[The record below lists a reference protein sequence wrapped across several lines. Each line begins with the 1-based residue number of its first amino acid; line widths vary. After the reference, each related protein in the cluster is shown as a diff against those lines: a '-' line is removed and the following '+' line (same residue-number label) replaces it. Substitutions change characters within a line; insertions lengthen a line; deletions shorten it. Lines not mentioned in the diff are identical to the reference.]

1 MDTSLTLLAQNLSA
15 HSPSHLRR
23 LEFLVNTSP
32 LVLYTC
38 EVGGDFRAT
47 FVSEG
52 VKALWG
58 YEHEEFLADSKFW
71 VDHLHPDDVAR
82 VFADLEHL
90 SHADEHVLEYR
101 FRTKSGEYRW
111 VRDELRLL
119 RHPAGNPPEIV
130 GHCFDITERKL
141 AEAALRA
148 SEARLKLIFNGTSDL
163 QALFQVAP
171 GNGFVTETVNRALIE
186 NFSAK
191 TGQDALAF
199 LGRPF
204 EELLAATGLTP
215 QEIEQRRA
223 LYLQAIRER
232 TTVRFES
239 PQSAL
244 RDATEIEVSPVV
256 DQNGQCTHLLW
267 SAHNIAERVKAATAL
282 LESEERYALATEATL
297 DGIFDWNLATGDSHL
312 SPRLKEILGFRDHEL
327 PNDFSAFFGRIHPDD
342 LNWLSQL
349 VVRLNADRTLEKFDQ
364 EVRLRRQDGAYCWVV
379 CRGQVVRDSLGQPTR
394 FIGAIRDVT
403 ERKQAEDVSAF
414 LAAIVQSSDDSIVG
428 SNLDG
433 TILSWNASSQR
444 IWGYTTDEA
453 IGKSNSILFPP
464 DRQHEYDDKIASIRR
479 GEPTERYETLRL
491 RKNGTFVPVSVI
503 LSPVKDARG
512 NLLGFAAIYSDMTER
527 NEAEARLLAAKQA
540 AEASAAS
547 LRESEE
553 RYALVT
559 EATRDGIYDSDL
571 ATGISYHSPRL
582 NEILGYGVDE
592 MPTGHSSF
600 FEQVH
605 PEDRQRLIEHAALS
619 ETDKTVQSFE
629 HEVRVRCKDGS
640 YRWVASNGRLL
651 RDAAG
656 KPNRVVGAIR
666 DITQRREAE
675 EKLAASEKRLRDI
688 LDSLY
693 GFVGLYT
700 LDGVV
705 IDINRAPLLSA
716 GLKAEDVLGKPVW
729 ETPWV
734 LDSAGERDRLRGII
748 ARAAS
753 GEVVREE
760 SVAVIEGGQHI
771 VIDSIFG
778 PLRDPH
784 GVITNVIGSGTDIT
798 ARKEAESKLV
808 LAKQVAEIA
817 SHAKS
822 EFLANMSHE
831 IRTPMNGIIGL
842 TEVVLESDLNPE
854 QREYLGL
861 VKNSACTLMQII
873 SDILDISKIQAGKM
887 VLRYKEFWLRDVI
900 TSTIGAFVQ
909 PAREKNL
916 RLDYNLHPA
925 IPEVLLG
932 DATLLK
938 RVLEILLG
946 NAVKFTSRGEVKLEV
961 GISPENFEKLHF
973 RVIDSG
979 IGIAADQQRRIFEP
993 FTQVDASS
1001 RREFGGTGL
1010 GLAISAQLVE
1020 MMGGEIWVE
1029 SDGHSGSTFHF
1040 TARLPAITS
1049 S

>member
-1 MDTSLTLLAQNLSA
+1 MDTSLMLLAQNLSA

-38 EVGGDFRAT
+38 EAGGDFRAT

-58 YEHEEFLADSKFW
+58 YEREEFLADSKFW
-71 VDHLHPDDVAR
+71 ADRLHPDDAAR
-82 VFADLEHL
+82 VFAELEHL
-90 SHADEHVLEYR
+90 THADEHSLEYR

-119 RHPAGNPPEIV
+119 RDPSDNPPEIV

-141 AEAALRA
+141 AEAALRE
-148 SEARLKLIFNGTSDL
+148 SEARLQLIFNGTSDL
-163 QALFQVAP
+163 QALFRVAP
-171 GNGFVTETVNRALIE
+171 ANSFITETVNRALIE
-186 NFSAK
+186 NFHGN
-191 TGQDALAF
+191 TGKNAVDF
-199 LGRPF
+199 LGRPV

-215 QEIEQRRA
+215 PQIEHRRA
-223 LYLQAIRER
+223 LYLRAVHER
-232 TTVRFES
+232 ATVRFET
-239 PQSAL
+239 PQSPL
-244 RDATEIEVSPVV
+244 RDAAEVEVSPVV
-256 DQNGQCTHLLW
+256 DQNGNCTHVLW
-267 SAHNIAERVKAATAL
+267 NARNVTERVKAASAL

-312 SPRLKEILGFRDHEL
+312 SPRLKEILGFRDPEL
-327 PNDFSAFFGRIHPDD
+327 PNDFSAFFGRVHPDD

-364 EVRLRRQDGAYCWVV
+364 EVRLRRKDGTYCWVV
-379 CRGQVVRDSLGQPTR
+379 ARGQVVRDALGQPTR

-403 ERKQAEDVSAF
+403 RRKEAEDASAF

-433 TILSWNASSQR
+433 TIVSWNASSQR
-444 IWGYTTDEA
+444 YWGYTAQEA
-453 IGKSNSILFPP
+453 IGKNNSILFPP
-464 DRQHEYDDKIASIRR
+464 DRQNEYAERITQIQR

-491 RKNGTFVPVSVI
+491 RKNGTLVPVSVI

-512 NLLGFAAIYSDMTER
+512 KLLGFAAIYSDMTER

-547 LRESEE
+547 LRASEE

-559 EATRDGIYDSDL
+559 QATRDGIFDSDL
-571 ATGISYHSPRL
+571 TTGISYHSPRL
-582 NEILGYGVDE
+582 NEILGYGEDE
-592 MPTGHSSF
+592 MPRGLSSF
-600 FEQVH
+600 FDQVH
-605 PEDRQRLIEHAALS
+605 PEDRPRLIENAARNDA
-619 ETDKTVQSFE
+619 DKSVQSFE
-629 HEVRVRCKDGS
+629 SEVRVRCKDGS

-651 RDAAG
+651 RDVEG
-656 KPNRVVGAIR
+656 NVTRIVGAIR
-666 DITQRREAE
+666 DITQRRQAE
-675 EKLAASEKRLRDI
+675 EKLAASEKRLRDT

-693 GFVGLYT
+693 GFVALYT
-700 LDGVV
+700 LDGVL
-705 IDINRAPLLSA
+705 IDVNRAPLIAA
-716 GLKAEDVLGKPVW
+716 GLTAEDVIGKPVW
-729 ETPWV
+729 ETPWMAHSV
-734 LDSAGERDRLRGII
+734 AEQERMRGII

-760 SVAVIEGGQHI
+760 ATARIEGGQQI
-771 VIDSIFG
+771 IIDATFG
-778 PLRDPH
+778 PLRDQH
-784 GVITNVIGSGTDIT
+784 GVITNIIGSGTDIT

-817 SHAKS
+817 SRAKS

-854 QREYLGL
+854 QYEYLSL
-861 VKNSACTLMQII
+861 VKSSASTLMQII

-887 VLRYKEFWLRDVI
+887 VLRPREFWLRDLI
-900 TSTIGAFVQ
+900 TSTTGAFVQ

-916 RLDYNLHPA
+916 RIHSNIHPA

-938 RVLEILLG
+938 RVLEILVG
-946 NAVKFTSRGEVKLEV
+946 NAVKFTSRGEVNLEV

-973 RVIDSG
+973 QVRDSG

-1029 SDGHSGSTFHF
+1029 SDGRSGSTFHF
-1040 TARLPAITS
+1040 TARLPPVVAQ
-1049 S
+1049 

>member
-1 MDTSLTLLAQNLSA
+1 MDTALSLLAQNLSA
-15 HSPSHLRR
+15 HSSSHLRR

-38 EVGGDFRAT
+38 EAGGDFRAT

-58 YEHEEFLADSKFW
+58 YEREEFLADSKFW
-71 VDHLHPDDVAR
+71 VNRLHPDDVTR
-82 VFADLEHL
+82 VFAGLENL
-90 SHADEHVLEYR
+90 THADEYSHEYR

-111 VRDELRLL
+111 VRDELRML
-119 RHPAGNPPEIV
+119 RDPAGNALEIV

-141 AEAALRA
+141 AEAALCQ
-148 SEARLKLIFNGTSDL
+148 SEARLQLIFNGTSDL
-163 QALFQVAP
+163 QILFRVAP
-171 GNGFVTETVNRALIE
+171 ANGFITETINRAVIE
-186 NFSAK
+186 NFHGN
-191 TGQDALAF
+191 TGKDMRDF

-204 EELLAATGLTP
+204 EDLLAVTGLTP
-215 QEIEQRRA
+215 EQIEHRRT
-223 LYLQAIRER
+223 LYLRAVEER
-232 TTVRFES
+232 TTVRFET
-239 PQSAL
+239 PQTPL
-244 RDATEIEVSPVV
+244 RDAAEVEVSPVV
-256 DQNGQCTHLLW
+256 DQNGRCTHVLW
-267 SAHNIAERVKAATAL
+267 SARNVSERVKAAGAL
-282 LESEERYALATEATL
+282 HASEERYALATEATL

-312 SPRLKEILGFRDHEL
+312 SPRLKKILGFHDDEL
-327 PNDFSAFFGRIHPDD
+327 PNDFSAFFGRVHPDD

-364 EVRLRRQDGAYCWVV
+364 EVRLRRKDGAYCWVV
-379 CRGQVVRDSLGQPTR
+379 CRGQVVRDGLGQPTR
-394 FIGAIRDVT
+394 FIGAIRDIT
-403 ERKQAEDVSAF
+403 ERKQAEDSSAF

-428 SNLDG
+428 SNLEG
-433 TILSWNASSQR
+433 VILSWNASSER
-444 IWGYTTDEA
+444 FWGYSAEEA
-453 IGKSNSILFPP
+453 IGQSNTILFPP
-464 DRQHEYDDKIASIRR
+464 DRQNEYADRIAKIRR
-479 GEPTERYETLRL
+479 GELIERYETWRL
-491 RKNGTFVPVSVI
+491 RKNGTLVPVSVI

-512 NLLGFAAIYSDMTER
+512 KLLGFAAIYTDMTER
-527 NEAEARLLAAKQA
+527 HEAEARLLAAKQA
-540 AEASAAS
+540 AEESAAS

-559 EATRDGIYDSDL
+559 QATRDGIFDSDF
-571 ATGISYHSPRL
+571 AAGISYHSPRF
-582 NEILGYGVDE
+582 NEILGYSEDE
-592 MPTGHSSF
+592 MAKGQSSF

-605 PEDRQRLIEHAALS
+605 PEDRPRLLENAARNS
-619 ETDKTVQSFE
+619 ADKSVQSFE
-629 HEVRVRCKDGS
+629 YEVRVRCKDGS

-651 RDAAG
+651 RDADG
-656 KPNRVVGAIR
+656 KAIRVVGAIR
-666 DITQRREAE
+666 DITERRQAE

-693 GFVGLYT
+693 GFVALYT
-700 LDGVV
+700 LDGVL
-705 IDINRAPLLSA
+705 IDINRAPLLAA
-716 GLKAEDVLGKPVW
+716 GLRAEDVLGKAVW
-729 ETPWV
+729 ETSWMAH
-734 LDSAGERDRLRGII
+734 SAEEQERVKGIV
-748 ARAAS
+748 ARAAA

-760 SVAVIEGGQHI
+760 LKARIAGGQQI
-771 VIDSIFG
+771 VVDTTFG
-778 PLRDPH
+778 PLRDQH
-784 GVITNVIGSGTDIT
+784 GVITNVIGSGVDVT

-817 SHAKS
+817 SRAKS

-842 TEVVLESDLNPE
+842 TEVVLDSDLNPE

-861 VKNSACTLMQII
+861 VKSSASTLMQII

-887 VLRYKEFWLRDVI
+887 VLHPKEFWLRDLI
-900 TSTIGAFVQ
+900 ASTIGAFAQ

-916 RLDYNLHPA
+916 SLSYNVHPA

-946 NAVKFTSRGEVKLEV
+946 NAIKFTAVGDVNLAV

-973 RVIDSG
+973 QVIDTG

-1020 MMGGEIWVE
+1020 MMGGEIWVV
-1029 SDGHSGSTFHF
+1029 SDGHSGSAFHF
-1040 TARLPAITS
+1040 TARLAPVAAY
-1049 S
+1049 